1 MNSQPAPTTP
11 LQSTRDDV
19 RIAYLAALAMA
30 VHVLEAALPSPVPGI
45 KPGLANIVTVAVLC
59 HFGWRTAAW
68 VSALRVLAGSLVV
81 GSFLSPTFLLSAAG
95 AATSML
101 ALAIT
106 VRLPGAGPVGH
117 SVAAAMAHM
126 LGQFAVARTL
136 LVPHPALTAL
146 LPVLLTAAVVFGTV
160 NGIMARAALERLQ
173 WRPGG
178 RPARP
183 ASAEVSSE

>member
-1 MNSQPAPTTP
+1 MPHDSPTLT

-19 RIAYLAALAMA
+19 RIAHLAALAMA
-30 VHVLEAALPSPVPGI
+30 VHVLEAALPSPIPGV

-59 HFGWRTAAW
+59 RFGWSTAAW
-68 VSALRVLAGSLVV
+68 ITALRVLAGSLVV

-95 AATSML
+95 AAASLL
-101 ALAIT
+101 ALRLT
-106 VRLPGAGPVGH
+106 VRLPGAGPLGH

-136 LVPHPALTAL
+136 LIPHPALTAL

-178 RPARP
+178 RRPRP
-183 ASAEVSSE
+183 ASPEVPSE